1 MEMQRCLLTCK
12 DTVRNSLIC
21 CMYWHPLSLLN
32 GDTCVSKFLT
42 PFFGMSCKKQPLHIL
57 FLSYISLYLNE
68 MSNTVY
74 CMSYVSSSP
83 KDNHYAKS
91 VTYSFFEVSSCTY
104 TLHIKAVMGPEY
116 MVIRIG
122 LLTLRNWFIRIMV

>member
-1 MEMQRCLLTCK
+1 
-12 DTVRNSLIC
+12 
-21 CMYWHPLSLLN
+21 
-32 GDTCVSKFLT
+32 
-42 PFFGMSCKKQPLHIL
+42 
-57 FLSYISLYLNE
+57 

-74 CMSYVSSSP
+74 CMSHVSSSP
-83 KDNHYAKS
+83 KGNHYAKS

-122 LLTLRNWFIRIMV
+122 LLTLRKLIYKDCGVTNNLMLVYILIW